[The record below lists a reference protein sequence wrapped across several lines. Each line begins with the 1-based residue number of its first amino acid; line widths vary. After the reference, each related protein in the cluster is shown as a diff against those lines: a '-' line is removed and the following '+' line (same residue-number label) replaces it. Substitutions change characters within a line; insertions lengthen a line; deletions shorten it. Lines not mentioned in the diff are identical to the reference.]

1 MVGKQWAWSLVVAV
15 PLVGLTIGAAQQ
27 SGSSSLPD
35 GPSAQQSTTAP
46 QASGSQTPGSQTSGS
61 ASGTQASGSE
71 SNSGDSGSQQS
82 VPDAPSA
89 TSGQGADNN
98 LRNLTRQVAPGKA
111 PTPENDQDQV
121 QAPPPPQTN
130 APNPDGPPQQEAPY
144 IPKNAEESNQFKF
157 VMQTTQVLVPVT
169 VLDKNHHQVAGLTY
183 RD

>member
-1 MVGKQWAWSLVVAV
+1 MRRRDSPSEMVWRSFGRKAV
-15 PLVGLTIGAAQQ
+15 GMESGG
-27 SGSSSLPD
+27 SGSSGGTDDWRSTAERQRFPARWPKCAAEHY
-35 GPSAQQSTTAP
+35 GPAGVWITDVRIA
-46 QASGSQTPGSQTSGS
+46 

-144 IPKNAEESNQFKF
+144 IPKIAEEAK
-157 VMQTTQVLVPVT
+157 T
-169 VLDKNHHQVAGLTY
+169 VHDHPREYHCTCRCQ
-183 RD
+183 